1 MCILLHDKIKVERQ
15 AIQALGKVE
24 DPVLLSDVYGY
35 CIAEGKIRPQDIPVS
50 CLIWT
55 INLDKC
61 YHKNWNK

>member
-1 MCILLHDKIKVERQ
+1 MCILLHNTKIKVERQ

-55 INLDKC
+55 INLNKR
-61 YHKNWNK
+61 YYKN